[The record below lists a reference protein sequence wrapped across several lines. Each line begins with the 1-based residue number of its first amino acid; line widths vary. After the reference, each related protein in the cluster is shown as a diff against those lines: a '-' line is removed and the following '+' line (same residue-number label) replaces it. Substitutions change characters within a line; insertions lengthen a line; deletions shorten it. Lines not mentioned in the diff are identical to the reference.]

1 MTDIASAAPTS
12 IRRLDG
18 EDAARL
24 ARLVSAYDDLQTV
37 LRCCE
42 RLMTMLGDGR
52 GTPDDAGVE
61 ALWTLALLSY
71 ARPFAEGEGAGAGPA
86 PLTESDLADEGEGE
100 ARRWHR
106 VLLHL
111 RDRHADPVTNPREIY
126 TVGIAQ
132 DSAGLPNAVAVT
144 SVRAPLVDRAA
155 VRQAGAIAFPLCAV
169 LDERIDPL
177 QKSILADVRSM
188 PTAKLNR
195 LAVVE
200 VAAEQ

>member
-12 IRRLDG
+12 IRRLDS

-61 ALWTLALLSY
+61 ALWTLTLLSY
-71 ARPFAEGEGAGAGPA
+71 ARAFAEGDGPA

-100 ARRWHR
+100 VRRWHR

-111 RDRHADPVTNPREIY
+111 RDQHADPVTNPRESY

-132 DSAGLPNAVAVT
+132 DASGMANAVAVT

-177 QKSILADVRSM
+177 QKRILADVRGM
-188 PTAKLNR
+188 PSAQLNR

-200 VAAEQ
+200 VAADR

>member
-1 MTDIASAAPTS
+1 MSDIASVPTS
-12 IRRLDG
+12 IRRLDTK
-18 EDAARL
+18 DAARL

-52 GTPDDAGVE
+52 DSPDDVGVE

-71 ARPFAEGEGAGAGPA
+71 ARGFAEGDGPP
-86 PLTESDLADEGEGE
+86 PLSESDLTATVGDDGEVL
-100 ARRWHR
+100 RWHR

-111 RDRHADPVTNPREIY
+111 RDHHAHSSINPRESY

-132 DSAGLPNAVAVT
+132 DPSGAANAVAVT

-177 QKSILADVRSM
+177 QKAILADVRGIA
-188 PTAKLNR
+188 PQQLNR
-195 LAVVE
+195 LPVVE
-200 VAAEQ
+200 VAAEG